1 MRRII
6 ELMKRIAKELVRD
19 PRTLALVFVAPVL
32 VMWLMSVVFSVN
44 STTHVDVAT
53 VGVQSSLR
61 TQLNDVKHVSTHR
74 YASAHSAKAALK
86 SGKVDAIVKERD
98 NRFDITYANTDS
110 TKTSVTKLAFQS
122 SMTSTTLKQLSDQV
136 TKLAIANA
144 TLQAKMQAQTATQ
157 QGAPGSVSASVTTTK
172 KPAAKAVKVHNHYVY
187 GDSNTS
193 YFDKIMPIMMALFV
207 FLFVFLVSGMA
218 LLKERSTG
226 TLDRVLATP
235 VRRSEIVLGYLGT
248 YGILALLQTIVIVIT
263 TVWLLN
269 VEIVGS
275 LVNVVLVNVLVSFVA
290 LAAGIF
296 LSTLAASEF
305 QMMQFIPIVIVPPIF
320 LSGLIPLDSLP
331 RWLDYVSYIFPLRY
345 AADAQNAIIF
355 NGDGLGSIWLDLV
368 ILLFFVVVLA
378 VLNVVGLK
386 RYRKV

>member
-1 MRRII
+1 MR
-6 ELMKRIAKELVRD
+6 RIAKELLRD

-61 TQLNDVKHVSTHR
+61 TQLNDVKHVS
-74 YASAHSAKAALK
+74 AHKYTTNRSAKAALK
-86 SGKVDAIVKERD
+86 SGKVDAIVKEHD
-98 NRFDITYANTDS
+98 SRFDVTYANTDS
-110 TKTSVTKLAFQS
+110 TKTSMTKLAFQS
-122 SMTSTTLKQLSDQV
+122 SMTSTTLKELSAKV
-136 TKLAIANA
+136 TKLAMANA
-144 TLQAKMQAQTATQ
+144 TLQAKMQAQVAA
-157 QGAPGSVSASVTTTK
+157 QGATSTTPTTTAGK
-172 KPAAKAVKVHNHYVY
+172 TKQTTKAVKVHNHYVY

-193 YFDKIMPIMMALFV
+193 YFDKIMPIMMAFFV

-248 YGILALLQTIVIVIT
+248 YGILALLQTVVIVIS

-269 VEIVGS
+269 VEVVGN
-275 LVNVVLVNVLVSFVA
+275 LANVILVNVLVAFVA
-290 LAAGIF
+290 VTAGIF

-305 QMMQFIPIVIVPPIF
+305 QMMQFLPIVLVPQIF
-320 LSGLIPLDSLP
+320 LSGLIPLDALP
-331 RWLDYVSYIFPLRY
+331 KWLDYFSYIFPIRY

-355 NGDGLGSIWLDLV
+355 NGDGLSKIWVDLV
-368 ILLFFVVVLA
+368 VLLAFAVVLA
-378 VLNVVGLK
+378 ALNVVGLK

>member
-53 VGVQSSLR
+53 VGVQSGLR

-74 YASAHSAKAALK
+74 YVTTHSAKAALK

-98 NRFDITYANTDS
+98 NHFDITYANTDS
-110 TKTSVTKLAFQS
+110 TKTSVTKMAFQS
-122 SMTSTTLKQLSDQV
+122 SMTSTTLKQLGEQV
-136 TKLAIANA
+136 TKLAMANA
-144 TLQAKMQAQTATQ
+144 TLQAKMQAQAAAQ
-157 QGAPGSVSASVTTTK
+157 QGAAGSTSASATPTK
-172 KPAAKAVKVHNHYVY
+172 KTATKAVKVHNHYVY
-187 GDSNTS
+187 GDSNTN
-193 YFDKIMPIMMALFV
+193 YFDKIMPIMMAFFV

-305 QMMQFIPIVIVPPIF
+305 QMMQFIPIVIVPQIF

-331 RWLDYVSYIFPLRY
+331 KWLDYVSYIFPLRY

-368 ILLFFVVVLA
+368 ILVIFVVVLA
-378 VLNVVGLK
+378 ALNVVGLK